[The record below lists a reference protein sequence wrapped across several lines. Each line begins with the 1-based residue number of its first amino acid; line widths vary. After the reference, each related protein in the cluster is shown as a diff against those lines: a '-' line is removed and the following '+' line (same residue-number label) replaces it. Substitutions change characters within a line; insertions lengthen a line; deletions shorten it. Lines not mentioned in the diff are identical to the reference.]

1 MTWSSLNLKDL
12 KLNRYLGIW
21 TNKKRRY
28 LGMYPYHHQN
38 KGLLRGSILFDK
50 PNLKWNWTEP
60 NKRLLNRNLRL
71 SLIIEMRYLL

>member
-38 KGLLRGSILFDK
+38 KGLL
-50 PNLKWNWTEP
+50 
-60 NKRLLNRNLRL
+60 
-71 SLIIEMRYLL
+71 